1 MKDSLSRFRGLGV
14 AVITPFLPDGKIDFP
29 ALELLIEDL
38 VRKRV
43 DYLVALGTTSESPT
57 LSPEEKRD
65 VVRCVAAVNDGR
77 LPLVMGVG
85 GPNTLG
91 VARDMEASDSLPVDA
106 FLSVAPYYN
115 KPSQEGLFE
124 HFKFLSQHAPRPII
138 LYNVPGRTSCNVDAA
153 TTMRIAQECPNVIGI
168 KEASGKM
175 KQIMN
180 LLNHKP
186 ENFLVISGDDMI
198 TLPLMAVGMDGLISV
213 VANAFP
219 AEMANM
225 VHLAMNDQFIK
236 ARLYHDRLFNLMQA
250 CFQEGNPSGIKAVL
264 SVQGKLHN
272 RLRLPNVP
280 VTPALYEKI
289 EQLVKH

>member
-1 MKDSLSRFRGLGV
+1 MKDNLSKMKGLGV
-14 AVITPFLPDGKIDFP
+14 AIITPFLPDGSIDFP
-29 ALELLIEDL
+29 ALERLVDDL
-38 VRKRV
+38 VQKRV

-57 LSPEEKRD
+57 LSPDEKRQ
-65 VVRCVAAVNDGR
+65 VVQCVASVNDGR

-85 GPNTLG
+85 GPNTIG
-91 VARDMEASDSLPVDA
+91 VARDMEAAEALPIDA

-124 HFKFLSQHAPRPII
+124 HFKFLSEHAPHPII

-153 TTMRIAQECPNVIGI
+153 TTMRIAQECDNVIGI

-186 ENFLVISGDDMI
+186 DNFLVISGDDMI

-264 SVQGKLHN
+264 SVQGKIHN

-280 VTPALYEKI
+280 VTSALYEKI
-289 EQLVKH
+289 EELVKL

>member
-1 MKDSLSRFRGLGV
+1 MTDKLSQLKGLGV
-14 AVITPFLPDGKIDFP
+14 AIVTPFLPDGKIDFP
-29 ALELLIEDL
+29 ALESLVDNLIL
-38 VRKRV
+38 KRV

-57 LSPEEKRD
+57 LTPEEKRD
-65 VVRCVAAVNDGR
+65 VVHCISTVNAGR

-85 GPNTLG
+85 GPDTLR
-91 VARDMEASDSLPVDA
+91 VAHDMEAADSLPVDA

-124 HFKFLSQHAPRPII
+124 HFRYLSERAPRPVI
-138 LYNVPGRTSCNVDAA
+138 LYNVPGRTSCNLDAA
-153 TTMRIAQECPNVIGI
+153 TTTRIALECPNVIGI

-175 KQIMN
+175 KQILN

-198 TLPLMAVGMDGLISV
+198 TLPLMAAGMDGLISV

-225 VHLAMNDQFIK
+225 VHLAMKDQFIK

-264 SVQGKLHN
+264 SVQGKIHN

-280 VTPALYEKI
+280 VTAALYEKI
-289 EQLVKH
+289 EQLVKL